1 MFVHSRALWILLL
14 AACAQR
20 PSTVAVAPEA
30 APAERERVAAA
41 PGSGTGFGGAP
52 FDPQSLYEG
61 CRERVEGTETD
72 GECAQDADCVK
83 TGCSSE
89 LCIAKS
95 AAAGV
100 MSTCEVRTCFQVLEA
115 CTCQQGH
122 CRWVVGAPKTAPAEG
137 AQDVQ

>member
-1 MFVHSRALWILLL
+1 MFVHSRTLWILLL

-30 APAERERVAAA
+30 APAEREPVAAA
-41 PGSGTGFGGAP
+41 PGSGSGFAGA

-61 CRERVEGTETD
+61 CRDRVEGTETD
-72 GECAQDADCVK
+72 GECTADADCVK

-100 MSTCEVRTCFQVLEA
+100 MSTCEVRTCFQVLESCA
-115 CTCQQGH
+115 CQQGH
-122 CRWVVGAPKTAPAEG
+122 CRWVVGTRKPAPDEG
-137 AQDVQ
+137 ALDVQ

>member
-1 MFVHSRALWILLL
+1 MFVHSRTLWILL
-14 AACAQR
+14 ATACVQR
-20 PSTVAVAPEA
+20 PSTVAAVPEA
-30 APAERERVAAA
+30 VPVDREPVAAA
-41 PGSGTGFGGAP
+41 TGSGSGFAGA
-52 FDPQSLYEG
+52 FDPQALYEG

-72 GECAQDADCVK
+72 GECTADADCVK

-100 MSTCEVRTCFQVLEA
+100 MSTCEMRTCFQVLES

-122 CRWVVGAPKTAPAEG
+122 CRWVVGAHKPATNEG
-137 AQDVQ
+137 ALDVQ

>member
-1 MFVHSRALWILLL
+1 MFVHSRTLWILLL
-14 AACAQR
+14 TACVQR
-20 PSTVAVAPEA
+20 PSTVSAVPEA
-30 APAERERVAAA
+30 APAEREPVAAA
-41 PGSGTGFGGAP
+41 LGSGSGFGGAP

-72 GECAQDADCVK
+72 GECSVDADCVK

-95 AAAGV
+95 AAEGV

-115 CTCQQGH
+115 CTCQAGH
-122 CRWVVGAPKTAPAEG
+122 CRWVVGTRKAAPDEG
-137 AQDVQ
+137 ALDVQ